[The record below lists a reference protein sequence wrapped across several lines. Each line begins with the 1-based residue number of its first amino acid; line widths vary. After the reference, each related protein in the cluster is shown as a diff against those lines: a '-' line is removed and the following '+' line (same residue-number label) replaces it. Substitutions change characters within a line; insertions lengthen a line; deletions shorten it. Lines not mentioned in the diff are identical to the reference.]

1 MAKKKKPDPKLQP
14 RHVAIIMDGNGRWAR
29 KRFLPRNEG
38 HRRGVENV
46 RRVVEA
52 AKDYALTHLTLFAFS
67 AENWNRP
74 KEEVDALMDLLLRFL
89 REQREQLDRNRI
101 RLRVIGRKDGLPSR
115 VREAL
120 DEIEERTKDYPR
132 YTLGL
137 ALNYG
142 SRMEVVDAVNRYL
155 EAVRAGRQ
163 VPSPLQKWEDF
174 VPFLYT
180 EGFPDPDLIIRTSG
194 EYRVSNF
201 LLLQGAYAEYH
212 FTPVLWPD
220 FNEECFAEAIETYAR
235 RERRFGK
242 ISEQMTQPA

>member
-74 KEEVDALMDLLLRFL
+74 KGEVDALMDLLLRFL
-89 REQREQLDRNRI
+89 KEQREQLERNRI

-155 EAVRAGRQ
+155 EAVRAGRD

-220 FNEECFAEAIETYAR
+220 FDEECFAEAIETYAR

-242 ISEQMTQPA
+242 ISEQISQPA

>member
-14 RHVAIIMDGNGRWAR
+14 SHVAIIMDGNGRWAR

-89 REQREQLDRNRI
+89 REQRKQLDRNRI

-212 FTPVLWPD
+212 FSPVLWPD
-220 FNEECFAEAIETYAR
+220 FDEECFAEAIETYAR

>member
-14 RHVAIIMDGNGRWAR
+14 SHVAIIMDGNGRWAR

-212 FTPVLWPD
+212 FSPVLWPD

>member
-74 KEEVDALMDLLLRFL
+74 KGEVDALMDLLLRYL

-155 EAVRAGRQ
+155 EAVRAGRD
-163 VPSPLQKWEDF
+163 VPSSLQKWEDF

-220 FNEECFAEAIETYAR
+220 FDEECFAEAIETYAR

-242 ISEQMTQPA
+242 ISEQISQPA